1 MEKEAAIT
9 SLLRGFQ
16 LQDLHSDDRIGML
29 DVFDDYFTSNST
41 GDSEDSDEE
50 EPHISTGWFDNKS
63 SNVQHLP
70 KVQAYKIAFIEVHT
84 LR

>member
-29 DVFDDYFTSNST
+29 DAFDDYFTSNST
-41 GDSEDSDEE
+41 GDM
-50 EPHISTGWFDNKS
+50 
-63 SNVQHLP
+63 Q
-70 KVQAYKIAFIEVHT
+70 
-84 LR
+84 